1 MINDEVIKEIYK
13 RYKKPVKRD
22 ELNLPYFQE
31 ILSENNPIDV
41 DDEKVEIRNM
51 DQFSP
56 FKRFLIRSIYT
67 VLEFEHMVAF
77 VFNNH
82 IMFLDKESSESHIHL
97 KPEEKKERIVRR
109 TFSSLKMCCRYF
121 CCSN

>member
-22 ELNLPYFQE
+22 ELNLPYFQQL
-31 ILSENNPIDV
+31 LSKTNPIEV
-41 DDEKVEIRNM
+41 DDEMVEIKSM

-67 VLEFEHMVAF
+67 ILEFERMVAF

-82 IMFLDKESSESHIHL
+82 IMFLDKDQPGSHIHL
-97 KPEEKKERIVRR
+97 KPEKRKRLFGLFNRD
-109 TFSSLKMCCRYF
+109 
-121 CCSN
+121 